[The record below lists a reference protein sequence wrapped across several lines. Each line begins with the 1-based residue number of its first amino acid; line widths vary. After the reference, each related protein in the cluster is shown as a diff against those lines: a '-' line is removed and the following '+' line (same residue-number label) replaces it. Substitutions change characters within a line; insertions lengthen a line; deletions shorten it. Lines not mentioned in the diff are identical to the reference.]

1 MASFLNYEARSN
13 GCAAPF
19 WKSTLELCY
28 PLFKTKGKSLVDMIT
43 LLVERGL
50 FNRENHGQGGC
61 LDWAEFFAGTA
72 AVSRACLKKSRHG
85 VALDWLFRERDHD
98 VLTSQGFRLYMDVV
112 CSLACNALA
121 WFRIQCSSFVQIC
134 VSVSCRGLDND
145 WLGGEDKDFV
155 RAGNL
160 VMILSALLMLVAHL
174 LKVEVLLEQP
184 VTSVMPLC
192 PTMKNVLSFI
202 GMTRSVT
209 YLGAFGG
216 LSQANS
222 GISQSCQISGL
233 GQGKAYDVGCS
244 RVGDPL

>member
-1 MASFLNYEARSN
+1 MASFLNYDARNN

-28 PLFKTKGKSLVDMIT
+28 PMFKAKGKSLVDMIT

-50 FNRENHGQGGC
+50 FNRENHGQAGC

-85 VALDWLFRERDHD
+85 VALDWLFGERDHD

-121 WFRIQCSSFVQIC
+121 WFGIQCSSFVQIC

-145 WLGGEDKDFV
+145 WLGDEDKDFV

-160 VMILSALLMLVAHL
+160 QQGPGH
-174 LKVEVLLEQP
+174 
-184 VTSVMPLC
+184 
-192 PTMKNVLSFI
+192 
-202 GMTRSVT
+202 
-209 YLGAFGG
+209 
-216 LSQANS
+216 
-222 GISQSCQISGL
+222 ISQHRSGQNAKQRWGRLHLRLGESQPSLKCQRGNI
-233 GQGKAYDVGCS
+233 Q
-244 RVGDPL
+244 RPRQTH

>member
-1 MASFLNYEARSN
+1 MASFLNYDARNN

-28 PLFKTKGKSLVDMIT
+28 PMFKTKGKSLVDMIT

-121 WFRIQCSSFVQIC
+121 WFGIQCSSFVQIC

-145 WLGGEDKDFV
+145 WLGDEDKDFV

-160 VMILSALLMLVAHL
+160 MMILSALLMLVAHL

-209 YLGAFGG
+209 YLGAF
-216 LSQANS
+216 S
-222 GISQSCQISGL
+222 GPSVKPIQVFHNHAKY
-233 GQGKAYDVGCS
+233 QGKAYDVGCS